1 MSDLHH
7 SAAAGSAA
15 PADSAAAPPGPQ
27 AVPRRLAA
35 LALGAIGV
43 VYGDIGTSPLY
54 TLKEV
59 FGERGVAATPDNVL
73 GALSLIFW
81 ALVVVVSV
89 KYVLFIMRADNKG
102 EGGIMALMALAQRSV
117 RGMPRLR
124 LVIALLAIFGAAL
137 FYGDGVITPA
147 ISVLSAVEGLEV
159 AAPALQPW
167 VVPITLG
174 VILALFWLQK
184 HGTDRIGAV
193 FGPVCAIWFVS
204 IAALGI
210 TGIVRHPGVLAA
222 LSPSY
227 GFGFF
232 LRNHA
237 EAFFAL
243 GAVVLAVT
251 GTEALYADMGHFGKR
266 PIQLAWFNF
275 VLPALVL
282 NYFGQ
287 GALLLH
293 EPRALANPFF
303 HLVPRVLLYPMIA
316 LATAATVIAS
326 QAVISGAFSM
336 TREAMQL
343 GYVPRMRVLHTS
355 HEMSGQIFV
364 PWINRILLVLI
375 VAAVLGFR
383 SSNNLASAYG
393 IAVTG
398 TMVITT
404 LLALVVARYQWR
416 WHLAAVIGT
425 GVGLLTVDLAF
436 FGANIIKVASGGWFP
451 LVLGLSVFVAMTT
464 WRRGRELVVREIQQ
478 GGLAVAPFIHN
489 LIEYPPTRV
498 QGTAVF
504 LTPNPQAVPNA
515 LLHNLKHN
523 KVLHERNVLLT
534 VEMLDAPVADEG
546 ERFEVQ
552 ALEGGFS
559 RLLFRFGF
567 AENPDIPAAMAWC
580 GSHGGPAFDMMDTTF
595 FLSRET
601 VVAASHRP
609 GMAAWRDK
617 LFAFMARNAL
627 PATAFF
633 GIPGNRLIELGAQVE
648 I

>member
-1 MSDLHH
+1 M
-7 SAAAGSAA
+7 SAA
-15 PADSAAAPPGPQ
+15 PQ
-27 AVPRRLAA
+27 KRRLAA
-35 LALGAIGV
+35 LALGAVGV

-59 FGERGVAATPDNVL
+59 FGAHGVPASAANVL
-73 GALSLIFW
+73 GALSLVFW
-81 ALVVVVSV
+81 SLIIVVSI
-89 KYVLFIMRADNKG
+89 KYLLFIMRADNRG
-102 EGGIMALMALAQRSV
+102 EGGIMALLALAQRSARHV
-117 RGMPRLR
+117 PRLR
-124 LVIALLAIFGAAL
+124 MSLIALGLFGAAL

-147 ISVLSAVEGLEV
+147 ISVLSAVEGLKV
-159 AAPALQPW
+159 AAPALERW
-167 VVPITLG
+167 VVPTTIG
-174 VILALFWLQK
+174 VIVGLFWLQK
-184 HGTDRIGAV
+184 HGTHRIGAV
-193 FGPVCAIWFVS
+193 FGPVCAVWFLS
-204 IAALGI
+204 IAGLGVLGI
-210 TGIVRHPGVLAA
+210 ARNPEVLLA
-222 LSPSY
+222 LSPGY
-227 GFGFF
+227 GFDFF
-232 LRNHA
+232 LHNRA

-287 GALLLH
+287 GALILH
-293 EPRALANPFF
+293 DPAAVANPFY
-303 HLVPRVLLYPMIA
+303 HLVPRFMLYPMIA

-343 GYVPRMRVLHTS
+343 GYMPRMPVVHTS
-355 HEMSGQIFV
+355 HEMAGQIFV
-364 PWINRILLVLI
+364 PWINRVLLVLI

-383 SSNNLASAYG
+383 SSDNLGAAYG

-416 WHLAAVIGT
+416 WPLPAVLAT
-425 GVGLLTVDLAF
+425 GACLLTVDLGF
-436 FGANIIKVASGGWFP
+436 FSANLVKVEHGGWFP
-451 LVLGLSVFVAMTT
+451 LALGLGVFVAMTT

-478 GGLAVAPFIHN
+478 GGLALAPFIRN
-489 LIEYPPTRV
+489 LADHPATRV
-498 QGTAVF
+498 PGTAVF
-504 LTPNPQAVPNA
+504 LTANPESIPSS

-534 VEMLDAPVADEG
+534 VETLDTPRAEPAEWFEWTTLGEG
-546 ERFEVQ
+546 FI
-552 ALEGGFS
+552 
-559 RLLFRFGF
+559 RLRLRFGF
-567 AENPDIPAAMAWC
+567 GEDPDVPLRLAQC
-580 GSHGGPAFDMMDTTF
+580 GHDGLPFDMMDTTF

-601 VVAASHRP
+601 VVPGRHAH
-609 GMAAWRDK
+609 GMAAWRDR
-617 LFAFMARNAL
+617 LFAFMAHNAL
-627 PATAFF
+627 SATAFF
-633 GIPGNRLIELGAQVE
+633 RIPGNRRIELGSEVE